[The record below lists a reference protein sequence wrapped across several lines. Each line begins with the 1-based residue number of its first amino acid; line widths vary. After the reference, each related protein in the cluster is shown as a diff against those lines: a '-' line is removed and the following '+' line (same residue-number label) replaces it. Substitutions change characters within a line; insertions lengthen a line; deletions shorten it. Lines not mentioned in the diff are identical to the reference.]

1 MGETDYLK
9 KFYDSIYFNREELFT
24 EMKNHSQG
32 ITEAYFKAKL
42 QSLLDDGEV
51 ARVGRNAYCVCKE
64 NDKTYSYDYSQE
76 AYDISGLITDNY
88 PYLDFRIF
96 ELIQLNEFINHQ
108 IAHNTIF
115 VSVEKDLGE
124 FVFDSLKTVYP
135 GKVLIYPT
143 VEMFHQYWVEGM
155 IVILKLPTESPRGK
169 GHVWATC
176 IEKMMVDAFCEKVI
190 VSAYP
195 SEEIC
200 SIIEN
205 MFHQY
210 AVDESKLFRYAR
222 RRGVEKKFR
231 TFLHEKT
238 NITLRL
244 ENRKNDNKK

>member
-32 ITEAYFKAKL
+32 ITEAFFKAKL

-51 ARVGRNAYCVCKE
+51 ARVGRNAYCVCKV

-143 VEMFHQYWVEGM
+143 AEMFHQYWVEGM

-195 SEEIC
+195 SEELS

-205 MFHQY
+205 MFYQY
-210 AVDESKLFRYAR
+210 AIDESKLFRYAR
-222 RRGVEKKFR
+222 RRGMEKKLR
-231 TFLHEKT
+231 DFLNEKT

-244 ENRKNDNKK
+244 ESRKNDNKK